1 MFVLHALLGWHS
13 TLIYSATSSVVDFL
27 YHPLFAIHVLGRSPI
42 GHLARP
48 FKAPGGLPFKPPEM
62 PAPAEAAEEAGAE
75 AAAADEAQADE
86 ADGS

>member
-1 MFVLHALLGWHS
+1 MPRSRRHS